1 MTLVVLRH
9 DLGTVADP
17 AISVTH
23 LRQIVMLGRAF
34 LVGRGE
40 KSTPLSPGAPR
51 ARLRRML
58 STMQEVP
65 FSVAQILRYGAQ
77 THGSTK
83 CTTWRASGA
92 EECTF
97 ADIGARASAFANA
110 LHDDLGIDGDQRVA
124 TFMYNCAEHLEVMF
138 AVAAK
143 GAVFTP
149 LNIQLMEDQ
158 IAYIVNHSEAKVIV
172 ADPRLAPKLGRL
184 LQHCPL
190 VERVVFT
197 GADPLAEVTADAA
210 PMPEWVKLESYEM
223 LLDGRSTVFPW
234 PALPENTA
242 AALVYSTA
250 TTGAPKGVAYSHR
263 SLWLEATSL
272 RAMDSL
278 AVTHGESF
286 LCCIPIYHVLSWGVP
301 FAAFLAGAPLVLP
314 DSDMSAP
321 TLAKLIASTHPRVA
335 HGVPTLWIQL
345 MVHYLHN
352 PPERMSLQELFVGG
366 SPAPPALIKMW
377 EERYGV
383 DVVHVWGMTETSTV
397 GTVARPP
404 SGASGEARWAYRI
417 SQGRFSPALEYRV
430 VNDGQVM
437 ASTDLT
443 QGEIQVRGN
452 IVAKGYYHSPTQEAG
467 ELASEFRGET
477 ITDARKHFTADGW
490 LRTGDVGTVTH
501 DGFMTL
507 YDRARDV
514 IRSGGEWIY
523 SAQVENLIME
533 SDVVIEC
540 AVIGIPDKK
549 WGERPLAVTK
559 LIKGIEGSART
570 AERLREGLSSVLPK
584 WMAPEYWTFVE
595 SIDKTSVGKFDKKDL
610 RKHLAREEYDIIAL
624 PGPGNRSHG
633 NPSTAE
639 VEAAHPAEGES
650 QRS

>member
-1 MTLVVLRH
+1 
-9 DLGTVADP
+9 
-17 AISVTH
+17 
-23 LRQIVMLGRAF
+23 
-34 LVGRGE
+34 
-40 KSTPLSPGAPR
+40 
-51 ARLRRML
+51 ML

-65 FSVAQILRYGAQ
+65 FSVARILEYGST
-77 THGSTK
+77 THGQTK
-83 CTTWRASGA
+83 CTTWRTGGA
-92 EECTF
+92 EETTF
-97 ADIGARASAFANA
+97 ATIGARAGAFANA
-110 LHDDLGIDGDQRVA
+110 LHDELGIDGDQRVA
-124 TFMYNCAEHLEVMF
+124 TFLYNCSEHVEVMF

-172 ADPRLAPKLGRL
+172 ADPRLAEKLGRVL
-184 LQHCPL
+184 ERCPQ
-190 VERVVFT
+190 VVAVAFT
-197 GADPLAEVTADAA
+197 GLEPVEKLAQALPANVDTR
-210 PMPEWVKLESYEM
+210 SYEQ
-223 LLDGRSTVFPW
+223 LLDGRSTIFAW
-234 PALPENTA
+234 PTLPETTA

-263 SLWLEATSL
+263 SLWLEAMSL
-272 RAMDSL
+272 RATDSL
-278 AVTHGESF
+278 AVAHGESF

-301 FAAFLAGAPLVLP
+301 FAAFLAGTPLVLP
-314 DSDMSAP
+314 DSDVSAP

-352 PPERMSLQELFVGG
+352 PPERMSLQEIYVGG
-366 SPAPPALIKMW
+366 SPAPPGLIKVW

-397 GTVARPP
+397 GTVSRPP
-404 SGASGEARWAYRI
+404 SGAAGEARWAYRV
-417 SQGRFSPALEYRV
+417 SQGRFAPWLEYRV
-430 VNDGQVM
+430 VNDGRVM
-437 ASTDLT
+437 AANDLT

-452 IVAKGYYHSPTQEAG
+452 LVAKEYYHSPTQEAG
-467 ELASEFRGET
+467 QLASEFRGES
-477 ITDARKHFTADGW
+477 ITDEREHFTADGW

-533 SDVVIEC
+533 SDMVIEC

-549 WGERPLAVTK
+549 WGERPLAVTV
-559 LIKGIEGSART
+559 LHPEFEPTEET
-570 AERLREGLSSVLPK
+570 AAALRSGLADVLPR
-584 WMAPEYWTFVE
+584 WMAPEYWTFVR

-610 RKHLAREEYDIIAL
+610 RKHLKRDEFDIIAL
-624 PGPGNRSHG
+624 PGPGNRSRKVEPEG
-633 NPSTAE
+633 AAE
-639 VEAAHPAEGES
+639 ASSPAQAPEGAAD
-650 QRS
+650 